1 MLARLQSRLGNPGSR
16 CCGSGDACSRV
27 DASTGPHLVRDDV
40 GSLAW
45 KPCSWELHADERRG
59 KTTLAFTGWLFG
71 PSGKPC
77 VEVAFSHL
85 TDAAPAGARRVVSF
99 LGVPMMDPPTARIV
113 ADRVRDLVDSTGP
126 VLLALRYD
134 NTGQLLTRALD
145 GVVRPTKVVHLFDEG
160 VLYATVGPRPRLE
173 TS

>member
-1 MLARLQSRLGNPGSR
+1 MLARLQSRAEDRGSR
-16 CCGSGDACSRV
+16 SSGSGDAYSRV
-27 DASTGPHLVRDDV
+27 DASTRPQLVRDDV
-40 GSLAW
+40 GPLAW
-45 KPCSWELHADERRG
+45 KPCSWSLHTDERRR

-85 TDAAPAGARRVVSF
+85 TDAAPAGVRRVVSF

-126 VLLALRYD
+126 VQLALRDD